1 MDLVAA
7 PADLVAV
14 RLARA
19 AAVAHRV
26 WAAAAWEAVAGAAV
40 AVAAVAVAAV
50 VDAAV
55 VAAADAAGKRGVKG
69 EQR

>member
-1 MDLVAA
+1 VAA

-19 AAVAHRV
+19 AAEAHRV
-26 WAAAAWEAVAGAAV
+26 WAAAAWEAAAGAVAV
-40 AVAAVAVAAV
+40 ASVAAVAVAAV
-50 VDAAV
+50 VDAAAV
-55 VAAADAAGKRGVKG
+55 VVAADAAGKRGVKG